1 MLERNRNSIVSKDDI
16 DRLEAK
22 IKGLEKQILNNKV
35 DKKLNVLESELNS
48 SKILSHA
55 SQDKISLRK
64 EPEDNI
70 LSANEESDIVKK
82 LAHLTETD
90 LKP

>member
-48 SKILSHA
+48 S
-55 SQDKISLRK
+55 
-64 EPEDNI
+64 
-70 LSANEESDIVKK
+70 
-82 LAHLTETD
+82 
-90 LKP
+90 